1 MSKYLPLIIIVLVLI
16 GAGAYIMSMNQKSEA
31 PITTTPTVMEEETVP
46 SGVMTP
52 KEFVVNGSNF
62 SFDVKTITVKK
73 GDTVQ
78 IVFKNQDGFH
88 DFVIDDFNVA
98 TKQIQAGQEET
109 VEFVADKGGI
119 FEYYCSVGNHR
130 AMGMVGTLTVEE

>member
-1 MSKYLPLIIIVLVLI
+1 
-16 GAGAYIMSMNQKSEA
+16 
-31 PITTTPTVMEEETVP
+31 MEEETVP
-46 SGVMTP
+46 SGVMAP

-73 GDTVQ
+73 GDTVR

>member
-46 SGVMTP
+46 SGVMAP

-73 GDTVQ
+73 GDTVR